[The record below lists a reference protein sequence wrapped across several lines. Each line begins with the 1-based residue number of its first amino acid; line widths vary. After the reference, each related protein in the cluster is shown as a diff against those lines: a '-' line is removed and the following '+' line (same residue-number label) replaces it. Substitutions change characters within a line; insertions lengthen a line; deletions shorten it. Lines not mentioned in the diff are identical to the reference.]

1 MSKPLFHIALINPEI
16 PQNTGNIGRLALGL
30 QCRLHLVHP
39 LGYSLSEKAVRRAGL
54 DYWKNVD
61 VQEHHSTQEF
71 FAWVKERPIFLFS
84 TKASQS
90 YRKAKIGAESVL
102 VFGPESKGLSASL
115 RSQYP
120 CLTIPMV
127 GPIRSLN
134 LANAVAVAAYEAFH
148 QITGE

>member
-1 MSKPLFHIALINPEI
+1 MSTPFFHIALIQPEI

-39 LGYSLSEKAVRRAGL
+39 LGFSLSEKAVRRAGL
-54 DYWKNVD
+54 DYWKHVD
-61 VQEHHSTQEF
+61 VQEHHSTEEF
-71 FAWVKERPIFLFS
+71 FSWVKQRQVLLFS

-90 YRKAKIGAESVL
+90 YRTAKIAADSVL
-102 VFGPESKGLSASL
+102 VFGPESKGLSAAL

-120 CLTIPMV
+120 CFTIPMV

-134 LANAVAVAAYEAFH
+134 LSNAVAVAAYEALH
-148 QITGE
+148 QITEG